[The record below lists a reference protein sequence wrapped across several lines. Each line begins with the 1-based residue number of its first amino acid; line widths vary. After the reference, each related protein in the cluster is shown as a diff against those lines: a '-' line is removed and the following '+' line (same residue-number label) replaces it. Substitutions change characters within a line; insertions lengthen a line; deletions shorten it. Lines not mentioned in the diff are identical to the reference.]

1 MTRFFRGFAAL
12 CLTFLLWVSAGMAQT
27 EIDYDAW
34 TTLATRGEEV
44 IEAGRASDAAL
55 EDLRSEIATYR
66 ETFLTAQ
73 SDNSDRIATLQA
85 QLDALGPPPENATE
99 SEEISVRRAELT
111 DQLARLRTPVQRA
124 VEAYSRADGMIREID
139 STIRTRQTDKL
150 LELGP
155 SPLNPQ
161 RWAPALEQLVG
172 AVYSVVGEVTTA
184 WQSDVKQAEMR
195 SNLPLIVTLVLFAI
209 VLVLRGRRW
218 IGLALEYLRGKTR
231 RGTGVWSFLLSLG
244 MILLPLL
251 GLYALTIAAE
261 ATGMFGTRGLI
272 LLQQVPELGAIL
284 LFIRWL
290 ADQSFHHDD
299 EIANVRFEAKRRT
312 EARAYFSLFG
322 VLFLARGLLNALAMT
337 AHFDPDLLAVMDFPI
352 LVICALFLFRFGQLL
367 SGIGR
372 FRPDDAEPL
381 SEVAQFRNGLA
392 RLAGRVTM
400 GVAVIGP
407 VMSGIGY
414 SNVGTELVY
423 PTILSLC
430 LAGVVLIL
438 QRFVNDLFRMATDKP
453 VSEANSLLPV
463 LAGFVLVVLALPVL
477 ALIWGA
483 RVADLTELWTRFQE
497 GFQMGDTRISPTD
510 FLTFAIVFSIGYFAT
525 RLLQKGLRTSVLPRT
540 RIDAGGQNAI
550 TSGVGYLGVFL
561 AAVVAITSAGLD
573 LSSLAI
579 VAGALSVGI
588 GFGLQNIVSNFVAGI
603 ILLIER
609 PIGEGDWIEVGGQH
623 GIVRD
628 ISVRSTRIETFDRF
642 DVIVPNADLVSGQVR
657 NYTRGN
663 LLGRIIVEVGVAYGT
678 DTRKVEKILLD
689 IARRHDSVMLNPA
702 PAVDFLGFGADSL
715 DFRIRAVLY
724 DINKGLSVRTEVRHQ
739 IVEAF
744 AREGIE
750 IPFAQRDVW
759 IRNPEA
765 LVGQPAQTPKSRPE
779 PQTDEDTE

>member
-1 MTRFFRGFAAL
+1 MTHFLRGFAAL
-12 CLTFLLWVSAGMAQT
+12 CLTFLLWVGAGLAQT
-27 EIDYDAW
+27 DIDYDAW
-34 TTLATRGEEV
+34 TKLATRAEDV

-55 EDLRSEIATYR
+55 EQLRAEIATYR
-66 ETFLTAQ
+66 ETFLSAQ
-73 SDNSDRIATLQA
+73 STSSDRISTLQA
-85 QLDALGPPPENATE
+85 QLDALGPVPEDGTE
-99 SEEISVRRAELT
+99 DAEIAARRTELT

-124 VEAYSRADGMIREID
+124 VEAYSRADGLIREID
-139 STIRTRQTDKL
+139 TMIRSRQTDAL

-161 RWAPALEQLVG
+161 RWAPALEELVG
-172 AVYSVVGEVTTA
+172 AMYSVLGEVTNA
-184 WQSDVKQAEMR
+184 WKSDVKQAEMR
-195 SNLPLIVTLVLFAI
+195 SNLPLIITLVLFAI

-218 IGLALEYLRGKTR
+218 IGRAVEYLRGKTR
-231 RGTGVWSFLLSLG
+231 RGTGVWSFIVSLG

-251 GLYALTIAAE
+251 GLVALTNAAE

-272 LLQQVPELGAIL
+272 LLQHVPALGAIL

-290 ADQSFHHDD
+290 ADQSFHRDD
-299 EIANVRFEAKRRT
+299 EIATVHFEATRRI

-322 VLFLARGLLNALAMT
+322 VLLAMRGLLNALATT
-337 AHFDPDLLAVMDFPI
+337 ANFEPDLLAVMDFPI
-352 LVICALFLFRFGQLL
+352 LLVCALFLFRFGQLL
-367 SGIGR
+367 TGIGR
-372 FRPDDAEPL
+372 HHPEDAEPL

-392 RLAGRVTM
+392 RLAGRITM
-400 GVAVIGP
+400 GVAVVGP

-414 SNVGTELVY
+414 TNAGTAMVY
-423 PTILSLC
+423 PTVLSLC

-438 QRFVNDLFRMATDKP
+438 QRFVNDLYRMATDKS
-453 VSEANSLLPV
+453 VSEAASLLPV
-463 LAGFVLVVLALPVL
+463 LAGFLLVLLALPVL

-497 GFQMGDTRISPTD
+497 GFQMGDTRISPSD

-540 RIDAGGQNAI
+540 RIDVGGQNAI
-550 TSGVGYLGVFL
+550 TSGVGYLGIFL
-561 AAVVAITSAGLD
+561 AALVAITSAGLD
-573 LSSLAI
+573 LSNLAI

-588 GFGLQNIVSNFVAGI
+588 GFGLQNIVSNFVSGI

-628 ISVRSTRIETFDRF
+628 ISVRSTRIETFDKF

-689 IARRHDSVMLNPA
+689 IARRHDAVMLNPA
-702 PAVDFLGFGADSL
+702 PGVDFMGFGADSL
-715 DFRIRAVLY
+715 DFRVRAVLH
-724 DINKGLSVRTEVRHQ
+724 DINQGLAVRTEMRHQ

-765 LVGQPAQTPKSRPE
+765 LVGKQAPVPEPRPE
-779 PQTDEDTE
+779 PQKDEDNA